1 MLVARAL
8 LRKAKEILS
17 GKKEDVKEEVKA
29 LSKSESKRLATL
41 QLETIGNRNGEG
53 IGMLKVYDGKKVET
67 LTANNAEEYR
77 QILRRIA
84 SGELRIA
91 L

>member
-1 MLVARAL
+1 MQ
-8 LRKAKEILS
+8 
-17 GKKEDVKEEVKA
+17 GKEEVKV

-41 QLETIGNRNGEG
+41 QLEAIEDCNGAGVG
-53 IGMLKVYDGKKVET
+53 ILKVYDGNKIKT

-77 QILRRIA
+77 QILKRIV

-91 L
+91 VL